1 MPPTPL
7 PLLTP
12 GMPLSPPLPLAMA
25 GLAEVAFFYA
35 WAAMTFCL
43 LVSTAMLVLA
53 WLVRL
58 LGRGRAPAAAPLP
71 GAVART
77 KQRRPGGSLPLVLAW
92 LAYALPFLMVLP
104 TLFAPELP
112 ADDPAWDDP
121 DFVRWS
127 LRGHELAIRT
137 ATLGGLL
144 LATTLVF
151 IGRRLWQRGDAPES
165 EPTGGLRLQSLT
177 KEDRRRRSG

>member
-1 MPPTPL
+1 MLPTPL

-12 GMPLSPPLPLAMA
+12 GMPVPLAMA

-43 LVSTAMLVLA
+43 LVSSAMLVLA
-53 WLVRL
+53 WIVRL
-58 LGRGRAPAAAPLP
+58 LGRGRAPSAAPLP

-77 KQRRPGGSLPLVLAW
+77 AQRRPGGSLPLVLAW

-127 LRGHELAIRT
+127 LRGHELTIRT
-137 ATLGGLL
+137 AILGGLL
-144 LATTLVF
+144 LATTLAF
-151 IGRRLWQRGDAPES
+151 IGRRLWHRDESPES